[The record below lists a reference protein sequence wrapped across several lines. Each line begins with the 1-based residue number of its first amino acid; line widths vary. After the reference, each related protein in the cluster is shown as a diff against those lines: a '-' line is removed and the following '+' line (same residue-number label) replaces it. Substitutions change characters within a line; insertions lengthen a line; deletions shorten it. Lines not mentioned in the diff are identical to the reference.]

1 MISASAPAPR
11 SPRLLAATVGALGA
25 RVLLLGLSLGQ
36 GVLLTRGL
44 GPEGLGRY
52 SAVLIDINLLVALL
66 SFGLPGAL
74 AVLTGESAG
83 SASRLAQ
90 LRTLGR
96 AHGKLLLALL
106 VAFGAAATALDLT
119 LPGRTPA
126 WCLLIAVGILIQY
139 SRDVQNSLLW
149 GAQRFA
155 VQNRLSVLV
164 QLGLAAALATL
175 VWLGRLSPMSAV
187 ALQLAANLS
196 WTLAAL
202 FWPIPDANPLASPTP
217 PGSELTPLRGAA
229 WRIGLRNYLSQLLDL
244 LLLRIDVYLIQ
255 HLTPAL
261 TMERDLGIYQ
271 AAVRIAELLLM
282 VPSTLNAVLFAKAA
296 AREDVA
302 LMALRS
308 AKLALWIGLFGLAG
322 MALVGQPL
330 LVLFFGVRFA
340 GSFAPCLWVLG
351 GCVAWCFSGPLAG
364 TLQGAAGYP
373 RSVMLAQAT
382 ALFSNVLANLYL
394 LPRYGVVGAAAA
406 TTLAYAV
413 SATLI
418 SLAFARRF
426 NLSLGQLLRP
436 ESPWSLW
443 QALRQS

>member
-1 MISASAPAPR
+1 MTAAAAPR

-74 AVLTGESAG
+74 AVLVGESAG
-83 SASRLAQ
+83 GASRLAQ
-90 LRTLGR
+90 LRALGR
-96 AHGKLLLALL
+96 QHGLALLALL
-106 VAFGAAATALDLT
+106 AVGASATALGLS
-119 LPGRTPA
+119 LPGRTSA
-126 WCLLIAVGILIQY
+126 WSLLIALGILIQY

-155 VQNRLSVLV
+155 VQNRLSLLV
-164 QLGLAAALATL
+164 QLVLASALL
-175 VWLGRLSPMSAV
+175 VHVLLGRLSPMQAV
-187 ALQLAANLS
+187 ALQLAANLL
-196 WTLAAL
+196 WTLGAL
-202 FWPIPDANPLASPTP
+202 LWPRPDAIPAPDPSAPVA
-217 PGSELTPLRGAA
+217 SELSPLRRTA

-255 HLTPAL
+255 HLTPAA

-271 AAVRIAELLLM
+271 AAVRVAELLLM

-308 AKLALWIGLFGLAG
+308 AKLALWIGLFGLAA
-322 MALVGQPL
+322 MALIGQPL
-330 LVLFFGVRFA
+330 LVLFFGSRFA
-340 GSFAPCLWVLG
+340 GSFAPCLWVLS

-382 ALFSNVLANLYL
+382 ALLSNVLANLYL

-406 TTLAYAV
+406 TTLAYLV
-413 SATLI
+413 SAAFI
-418 SLAFARRF
+418 SLAFVRRF
-426 NLSLGQLLRP
+426 DLSLGQLLRP
-436 ESPWSLW
+436 ESPWTLW
-443 QALRQS
+443 RALRNS